1 MCNSTPSLQFDN
13 KEQVLARLAI
23 KTAVGLGPWGK
34 PFQCD
39 IEPRSLSMTTGF
51 ITLIIGISVAMGVLV
66 VALLM
71 FFYFFR
77 FKSYKK
83 TPYEEVS
90 NILKYKLFN
99 DVQPCQH
106 CSHKEDP
113 KEWDVFICYI
123 HEDIDF
129 VTELKDSF
137 LMEDIRVFFAKD
149 ELSWGCSLNGVIKE
163 GLRNSKYGIVVL
175 SKKFFDKCSKWTD
188 DEVNALFTKKRLTK
202 EDLILPVWLDINI
215 DDVAR
220 YDLNLCDI
228 QALKKDSMSCGDMA
242 LELKKK
248 LKAVETCWGCK
259 SCNVSQSWSTSDFSI
274 DNSPVDSLHTT
285 LL

>member
-1 MCNSTPSLQFDN
+1 
-13 KEQVLARLAI
+13 
-23 KTAVGLGPWGK
+23 
-34 PFQCD
+34 
-39 IEPRSLSMTTGF
+39 
-51 ITLIIGISVAMGVLV
+51 
-66 VALLM
+66 
-71 FFYFFR
+71 
-77 FKSYKK
+77 
-83 TPYEEVS
+83 
-90 NILKYKLFN
+90 
-99 DVQPCQH
+99 
-106 CSHKEDP
+106 
-113 KEWDVFICYI
+113 
-123 HEDIDF
+123 
-129 VTELKDSF
+129 
-137 LMEDIRVFFAKD
+137 
-149 ELSWGCSLNGVIKE
+149 
-163 GLRNSKYGIVVL
+163 
-175 SKKFFDKCSKWTD
+175 
-188 DEVNALFTKKRLTK
+188 VNALFTKKRLTK